1 MARAMTKRMPDTHR
15 SRRVALRCGSALM
28 TSACAV
34 ASAPMIFGCAEVLV
48 PVAFACSA
56 VFRTRLAA
64 QLKYRPTKQPHRI
77 NSIRRSPLPTRE
89 KLLKNQSVPSGK
101 RTVASGIIQFA
112 IIISIRLFI
121 I

>member
-1 MARAMTKRMPDTHR
+1 M
-15 SRRVALRCGSALM
+15 RCGSALM

-34 ASAPMIFGCAEVLV
+34 ISA

-56 VFRTRLAA
+56 VFKTRLAA

-112 IIISIRLFI
+112 IIISILLFI